1 MDALKINNLNISFG
15 DKVILKNFN
24 LECKT
29 GEIIG
34 IFGRN
39 GTGKS
44 TLLKAIFG
52 TIKADNIEII
62 INSEIICQ
70 KDIIPSQ
77 KIAYLPQD
85 SFLQKNPKVRAIIA
99 LFFPDGNDQDRIFYA
114 PNVARFENTKV
125 GNLSLGELRYLEL
138 LIVGNLNH
146 SFLLLDEPFSMIE
159 PLYKDVIK
167 DLLLQ
172 LKQTK
177 GIILTDHYY
186 RDVLQVTNRNFVI
199 KDGEKF
205 EILTKA
211 DFVKYDYLKSVE

>member
-1 MDALKINNLNISFG
+1 M
-15 DKVILKNFN
+15 
-24 LECKT
+24 
-29 GEIIG
+29 
-34 IFGRN
+34 
-39 GTGKS
+39 
-44 TLLKAIFG
+44 
-52 TIKADNIEII
+52 
-62 INSEIICQ
+62 
-70 KDIIPSQ
+70 
-77 KIAYLPQD
+77 
-85 SFLQKNPKVRAIIA
+85 
-99 LFFPDGNDQDRIFYA
+99 
-114 PNVARFENTKV
+114 
-125 GNLSLGELRYLEL
+125 SLGELRYLEL

-199 KDGEKF
+199 KNGEKF